1 MQLHRHAMFYQADE
15 MLINSVMYYMRM
27 LRWVG
32 PKTSAVQSD
41 IRMSTRRL
49 GFVLSTERLNE
60 ANNKN
65 AAKKVHLYDIN
76 QPLNSYTHLFMCLR
90 IVLLLA
96 ITSSDKGK
104 SILSKYLQR
113 CFIYFFTDT
122 SRTPTISKAN
132 YHQKLVSYLVYK

>member
-15 MLINSVMYYMRM
+15 MLINSVMYMRM

-65 AAKKVHLYDIN
+65 AAKSSSLGHK
-76 QPLNSYTHLFMCLR
+76 S
-90 IVLLLA
+90 A
-96 ITSSDKGK
+96 IK
-104 SILSKYLQR
+104 
-113 CFIYFFTDT
+113 FIYTLDYVFMNR
-122 SRTPTISKAN
+122 SIISYN
-132 YHQKLVSYLVYK
+132 VFR